1 MFFIFIFT
9 INAFYL
15 DYNIK
20 QSYNNSTDNFYQDF
34 DITDETNLNIAA
46 GPEIFVNPFTVNF
59 SKVWNFFRTNYKS
72 DLDMDKDTY
81 YRFGNNLGVVSFDK
95 VYSIDNL
102 LLYKTLLKDDTD
114 AIETFDTY
122 LKLRESPL
130 WYQDSIDQNSYGFVR
145 AVDNTTG
152 EIFDNDRYLIDNL
165 MPIFLL
171 IENIGDQINS

>member
-20 QSYNNSTDNFYQDF
+20 QDYSNSTGNLYQDF
-34 DITDETNLNIAA
+34 EITNEANLNIAA
-46 GPEIFVNPFTVNF
+46 GPEIFVDPFTVNF
-59 SKVWNFFRTNYKS
+59 SKVWNFFRTNYRS
-72 DLDMDKDTY
+72 DLEMDKDTY

-102 LLYKTLLKDDTD
+102 LLYKTLLKEDTD
-114 AIETFDTY
+114 AFETFDTY

-130 WYQDSIDQNSYGFVR
+130 WYQDS
-145 AVDNTTG
+145 
-152 EIFDNDRYLIDNL
+152 
-165 MPIFLL
+165 
-171 IENIGDQINS
+171 